1 MSGEP
6 TVLAALPPDERKGC
20 AFPASILKHLE
31 APPPDSMRSLAL
43 IGQHSGEPQAQ
54 VIGRHSR
61 KRKFEMRGMNH
72 PVLTCVLYTIWCAFE
87 PTPNLSIRVSRT

>member
-43 IGQHSGEPQAQ
+43 IGQHSGEPQAHRSS
-54 VIGRHSR
+54 GGTAARESSR
-61 KRKFEMRGMNH
+61 
-72 PVLTCVLYTIWCAFE
+72 CAA
-87 PTPNLSIRVSRT
+87 